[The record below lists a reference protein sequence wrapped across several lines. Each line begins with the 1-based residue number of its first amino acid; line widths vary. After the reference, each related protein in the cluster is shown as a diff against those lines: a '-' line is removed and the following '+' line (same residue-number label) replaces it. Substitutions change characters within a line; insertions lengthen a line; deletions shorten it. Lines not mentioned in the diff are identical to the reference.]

1 MGLPQDG
8 MSRDEVLAALEAMRT
23 DDKDWRNGRCFALV
37 FHAGDEVEEVVR
49 EASVMYL
56 SENALNPMAFPS
68 LGRMQEEVVDVLAD
82 LTHGRSDGREA
93 AGFMTSGGTESI
105 LLAVRAARDRAR
117 IEPGL
122 KELGVG
128 PVEVFTP

>member
-1 MGLPQDG
+1 
-8 MSRDEVLAALEAMRT
+8 MSRDEVLAALAAMRT
-23 DDKDWRNGRCFALV
+23 DDRDWRNGRCFALV
-37 FHAGDEVEEVVR
+37 FHAGSEVEEIAR

-56 SENALNPMAFPS
+56 AENGLNPMAFPS

-117 IEPGL
+117 IEIGRAH
-122 KELGVG
+122 V
-128 PVEVFTP
+128 